1 MSDNDN
7 NELLSPLDMH
17 ISEIVDDVINES
29 DINKTKDLVALFNWN
44 ISKKNVVRLQKLN
57 SLFDNVTDQMTK
69 RFKTKPDQFSN
80 DDLLNYMKAVQGA
93 IDSSNKI
100 LDNVEE
106 PPPQIVQNNTQINVN
121 VIDKFDRESR
131 ARILAAVQATM
142 KAAQQSTEDIIY
154 EDKTEGEDT
163 NASRNDKVSE

>member
-1 MSDNDN
+1 MTDN
-7 NELLSPLDMH
+7 NNTDLIIPNQLDST
-17 ISEIVDDVINES
+17 IQNIVDDVVKES
-29 DINKTKDLVALFNWN
+29 DIAKTKDLVALFNWN

-69 RFKTKPDQFSN
+69 RFETKPDQFSN

-93 IDSSNKI
+93 IDSSNKLI
-100 LDNVEE
+100 DSIEE

-131 ARILAAVQATM
+131 ARILAAVQATL
-142 KAAQQSTEDIIY
+142 KAANTADNVEY
-154 EDKTEGEDT
+154 EDKTEGEIS
-163 NASRNDKVSE
+163 NESSRNA